1 MIYSLGEKKPIFD
14 IDTVWIAGSA
24 DLIGDVVLDEDVS
37 IWFNVTIRADNDQIH
52 IKKGSNI
59 QDNTVIHTDEGIKV
73 VIGENVTVGH
83 KVIIHGAS
91 IGKNTVIGMG
101 SIVMNYA
108 KIGENSIVGA
118 NSLITE
124 NKEFPPNSLIMGSPA
139 KLIKT
144 LSDDEIKILEF
155 SANHYTEKSKTY
167 MKSLKNET
175 N

>member
-1 MIYSLGEKKPIFD
+1 MIYSLEEKKPSFD
-14 IDTVWIAGSA
+14 KEKVWIADSA

-37 IWFNVTIRADNDQIH
+37 VWFNVTITADNDQIH
-52 IKKGSNI
+52 IMKGSNI

-101 SIVMNYA
+101 SIVMNHA

-144 LSDDEIKILEF
+144 LSEDEVKILEL
-155 SANHYTEKSKTY
+155 SAKHYTEKSKTY